1 MQLPVDVDLALG
13 NVARQVGDGVRDVVV
28 GHGED
33 GELRDRARAPLDA
46 AGALVDGRQVRVHI
60 AGVAAAAGHLLA
72 CGGLRA
78 LLDVAQP
85 SPEPS
90 REGDAGDAGGNYLA
104 ATNSY

>member
-1 MQLPVDVDLALG
+1 MSQVVRCLANL
-13 NVARQVGDGVRDVVV
+13 
-28 GHGED
+28 
-33 GELRDRARAPLDA
+33 
-46 AGALVDGRQVRVHI
+46 LVLSGCRE
-60 AGVAAAAGHLLA
+60 HLLA